1 MPSEL
6 GDRTQLPKGVGWAVA
21 VGLSSAW
28 GMMDGLGVSSPPCSG
43 NHLWAQNLVVAFKD
57 LHQAHLL
64 HPEKNPF
71 FVTRSSQAGKNPS
84 RFSNPPKEK
93 CRKTTENPCRA
104 GSPVEPAPPRSG
116 SILPEGF
123 TQGHRGFSGIRPR
136 ILLPDSLLLL
146 PQLFLLSEA

>member
-28 GMMDGLGVSSPPCSG
+28 GMMDGLGSPPHPALGTVSGHRILWWLSKIFIKPTCSIQRKT
-43 NHLWAQNLVVAFKD
+43 L
-57 LHQAHLL
+57 
-64 HPEKNPF
+64 F

-104 GSPVEPAPPRSG
+104 GSPVEPASPRSG